1 MFKAL
6 RNTLLNVGF
15 LSSVTIASLC
25 LHSIANADQT
35 SPELP
40 QLFEKLRTSEQPAQA
55 AQIEQAIWGH
65 WLTGPDEA
73 SNQLMQQIQASL
85 QLGRHDVGLLLSNQL
100 VDAYPNYA
108 EAWNKRAT
116 ILYLM
121 DRLDA
126 SVEDIK
132 ATLDL
137 EPRHFGALSGLGLI
151 LMKTGDPE
159 GALLAFEEVLTI
171 APLSES
177 AALNAARARNQ
188 LGTDI

>member
-1 MFKAL
+1 MFQVIKNQL
-6 RNTLLNVGF
+6 R
-15 LSSVTIASLC
+15 IASLC
-25 LHSIANADQT
+25 IGVAMAALGIAATANADQT
-35 SPELP
+35 APELP
-40 QLFEKLRTSEQPAQA
+40 QLFEQLRTTEVPVQA
-55 AQIEQAIWGH
+55 AEVEQAIWGH
-65 WLTGPDEA
+65 WLTGPDEQA
-73 SNQLMQQIQASL
+73 GRLMQQIQASL
-85 QLGRHDVGLLLSNQL
+85 QLGRYDLGLVLSNQL
-100 VDAYPNYA
+100 VDAYPSYA

-116 ILYLM
+116 IFYLM
-121 DRLDA
+121 DRVEA

-132 ATLDL
+132 KTLEL

-177 AALNAARARNQ
+177 AALNASLARDR